1 MEPSP
6 ELRDLTTS
14 LYQAMTTGDAAFIS
28 TFSRLPGVLCIGTDP
43 AEWWS
48 DSPTLERV
56 MAAQL
61 QEMGAGGV
69 RVVAGNPQ
77 AYQEGSVGWAA
88 DQPTIQ
94 MPDGTKMPARITI
107 VAHREGGAWKI
118 VQAHISVGAR
128 NEEVLGQTLT
138 VE

>member
-1 MEPSP
+1 MS
-6 ELRDLTTS
+6 
-14 LYQAMTTGDAAFIS
+14 
-28 TFSRLPGVLCIGTDP
+28 
-43 AEWWS
+43 
-48 DSPTLERV
+48 
-56 MAAQL
+56 AQL
-61 QEMGAGGV
+61 REMGAGGV

-94 MPDGTKMPARITI
+94 MPDGTKMPARITL
-107 VAHREGGAWKI
+107 VAHREGDVWKI

-138 VE
+138 TE

>member
-1 MEPSP
+1 M
-6 ELRDLTTS
+6 ELRDLTMG
-14 LYQAMTTGDAAFIS
+14 LYQAMTTGDASFIS
-28 TFSRLPGVLCIGTDP
+28 TFSRQPGVLCIGTDP

-61 QEMGAGGV
+61 QEMGARGV
-69 RVVAGNPQ
+69 HVIAGNPLG
-77 AYQEGSVGWAA
+77 YQEGGVGWAA

-94 MPDGTKMPARITI
+94 LPDGTKMPARITL

>member
-6 ELRDLTTS
+6 ELRDLTQS
-14 LYQAMTTGDAAFIS
+14 LYQAMTTGDASFVT
-28 TFSRLPGVLCIGTDP
+28 TFSRQPGVLCIGTDP

-48 DSPTLERV
+48 DYPTLERLV
-56 MAAQL
+56 TAQL
-61 QEMGAGGV
+61 REMGAGGV
-69 RVVAGNPQ
+69 RVVAGNLQ
-77 AYQEGSVGWAA
+77 AHQEGSVGWAA

-94 MPDGTKMPARITI
+94 MPGGTKMPARLTL
-107 VAHREGGAWKI
+107 VAHREGGVWKI

-138 VE
+138 IE

>member
-6 ELRDLTTS
+6 ELRDLTES
-14 LYQAMTTGDAAFIS
+14 LYQAMMTGDASFIA
-28 TFSRLPGVLCIGTDP
+28 TFSRQPGVLCIGTDP

-56 MAAQL
+56 MSAQL
-61 QEMGAGGV
+61 REMGAGGV

-94 MPDGTKMPARITI
+94 MPDGTKMPARITL
-107 VAHREGGAWKI
+107 VAHREGDVWKI

-138 VE
+138 TE

>member
-6 ELRDLTTS
+6 ELRDLTKS
-14 LYQAMTTGDAAFIS
+14 LYQAMTTGDASFVT
-28 TFSRLPGVLCIGTDP
+28 TFSRQPGVLCIGTDP

-48 DSPTLERV
+48 DYLTMERV
-56 MAAQL
+56 MMAQL
-61 QEMGAGGV
+61 REMSAGGV

-94 MPDGTKMPARITI
+94 MPDGTKMPARITL
-107 VAHREGGAWKI
+107 VAHREGDAWKI